1 MRIRLIVAFI
11 VVALLTAVATAWVIN
26 LVVPWY
32 PWLGNLV
39 PPIPRLLSHLL
50 YTGSLKYHHGHP
62 SHGGVPPPPGALAF
76 CLIAG
81 GVLLAAIAG
90 LAFAASR
97 RVLLPVR
104 RLARAAQRMSGGDL
118 SVRIEPKGRDELA
131 QLTTTFNGMAAAL
144 EGKISEL
151 ERMEARALQFAGDVS
166 HELRTPLTAM
176 TAVADILPGHP
187 GLTGDAA
194 AAAQL
199 VSQEIRHLNRLVH
212 DLIEISRFDAGT
224 AQLVTDNT
232 DVAAAVAACLRA
244 RGWADVDTDI
254 PAGLTMPLD
263 RRRFDVILANLI
275 GNALCHGSPPVTV
288 QASIQPANDGRAA
301 CPAGPRPRPWH
312 PPGSPAARVRTVLQ
326 GRYRP
331 VTVRGQRAWPSH
343 RLGEHAPARRAH
355 RGRQRSRRRRA
366 PHAVAASP
374 PDRACHAARRRTG
387 DCDALVTLRG
397 PGQYIGAASLRACMT
412 QPHLSHLGHP
422 APGPPGSGPCSPWRS
437 WPRRRCWPRPAA
449 ADHPARRDRRDLV
462 RCALRRRWRSPIAC
476 AHTAHRTFPI
486 PTAPGASR

>member
-1 MRIRLIVAFI
+1 VRIRLIVAFI
-11 VVALLTAVATAWVIN
+11 VVALLTAVATAWVVN
-26 LVVPWY
+26 QVVPWY

-62 SHGGVPPPPGALAF
+62 RHSGVPPPPGALAF

-97 RVLLPVR
+97 RVLSPVR
-104 RLARAAQRMSGGDL
+104 RLARAAQRMSDGDL
-118 SVRIEPKGRDELA
+118 SVRVEPKGRDELA
-131 QLTTTFNGMAAAL
+131 QLVTTFNSMAAAL

-151 ERMEARALQFAGDVS
+151 ERMEARARQFAGDVS

-224 AQLVTDNT
+224 AQLVTDTTN
-232 DVAAAVAACLRA
+232 VAAAVAACLRA
-244 RGWADVDTDI
+244 RGWSDVATDI

-263 RRRFDVILANLI
+263 RRRFDVILANMI

-288 QASIQPANDGRAA
+288 QASIQLVDGGEQLALLVRDHGPGIPPDALPHVFERFYKADTARSRSEDSGLGLAIAWENTRLHGGHIEAANHPGGGALFTLRLPQSRPEPAMLPDDE
-301 CPAGPRPRPWH
+301 
-312 PPGSPAARVRTVLQ
+312 
-326 GRYRP
+326 P
-331 VTVRGQRAWPSH
+331 VTVTS
-343 RLGEHAPARRAH
+343 
-355 RGRQRSRRRRA
+355 S
-366 PHAVAASP
+366 
-374 PDRACHAARRRTG
+374 
-387 DCDALVTLRG
+387 
-397 PGQYIGAASLRACMT
+397 
-412 QPHLSHLGHP
+412 
-422 APGPPGSGPCSPWRS
+422 
-437 WPRRRCWPRPAA
+437 
-449 ADHPARRDRRDLV
+449 
-462 RCALRRRWRSPIAC
+462 
-476 AHTAHRTFPI
+476 
-486 PTAPGASR
+486 

>member
-1 MRIRLIVAFI
+1 VRIRLIVAFI
-11 VVALLTAVATAWVIN
+11 VVALLTAVATAWVIDQ
-26 LVVPWY
+26 VVPWY

-50 YTGSLKYHHGHP
+50 YTGSLKYHHRHRSP
-62 SHGGVPPPPGALAF
+62 SGVPPPPGALAF

-131 QLTTTFNGMAAAL
+131 QLVTTFNEMAAAL
-144 EGKISEL
+144 ESKISEL
-151 ERMEARALQFAGDVS
+151 ELMEARARQFAGDVS

-224 AQLVTDNT
+224 AQLVTDDT

-244 RGWADVDTDI
+244 RGWAGVTTDI
-254 PAGLTMPLD
+254 PAGLVVPLD

-288 QASIQPANDGRAA
+288 QATDDGEQLALVVRDNGTGIPPDALPHVFERFYKADTARARSEDSGLGLAIACENTRLHGGSIEAANHPGGGALFTLVLPLRPAE
-301 CPAGPRPRPWH
+301 PA
-312 PPGSPAARVRTVLQ
+312 VLPDEE
-326 GRYRP
+326 P
-331 VTVRGQRAWPSH
+331 VTVT
-343 RLGEHAPARRAH
+343 
-355 RGRQRSRRRRA
+355 RS
-366 PHAVAASP
+366 
-374 PDRACHAARRRTG
+374 
-387 DCDALVTLRG
+387 
-397 PGQYIGAASLRACMT
+397 
-412 QPHLSHLGHP
+412 
-422 APGPPGSGPCSPWRS
+422 
-437 WPRRRCWPRPAA
+437 
-449 ADHPARRDRRDLV
+449 
-462 RCALRRRWRSPIAC
+462 
-476 AHTAHRTFPI
+476 
-486 PTAPGASR
+486 